1 MAAAR
6 AASRGVETPSHTM
19 SASAV
24 VRSNQLPH
32 GSERGGDDDGSSAGA
47 PPAPVPRLEA
57 SCAEQPHH
65 GNLAVVQLL

>member
-6 AASRGVETPSHTM
+6 AASRGVETLSHTM

-24 VRSNQLPH
+24 VRSNQLPN

-47 PPAPVPRLEA
+47 PAPVPRLEA
-57 SCAEQPHH
+57 SRAEQPHH